1 MFFAALFNAS
11 STKLMR
17 SEITSGIDDCIFE
30 DYLVEER
37 NEEDT
42 QDSLLMTK
50 TKSLFQILYYHVTK
64 GRNKSRLH
72 VMNTYAIYER

>member
-72 VMNTYAIYER
+72 VMNTHAIYER

>member
-1 MFFAALFNAS
+1 
-11 STKLMR
+11 MR

-50 TKSLFQILYYHVTK
+50 TKSLFQILYYTSLKEGTK
-64 GRNKSRLH
+64 APAML
-72 VMNTYAIYER
+72 